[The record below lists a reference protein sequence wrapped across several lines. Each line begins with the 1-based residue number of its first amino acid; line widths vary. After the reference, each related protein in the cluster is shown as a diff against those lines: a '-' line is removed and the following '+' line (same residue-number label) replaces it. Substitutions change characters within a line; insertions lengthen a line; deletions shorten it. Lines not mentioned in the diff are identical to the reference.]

1 MRKQMRRKGLD
12 PKATKSK
19 AVQALTPKFDKEEKA
34 APKVVDESK
43 EVNGGHGGKA
53 LGSSTK
59 LESVKSNNNAG
70 KKSGAAGAKTKSK
83 K

>member
-1 MRKQMRRKGLD
+1 MRRKGLD

-19 AVQALTPKFDKEEKA
+19 AVQALTPKTEEKEKA
-34 APKVVDESK
+34 APTVVDESK
-43 EVNGGHGGKA
+43 EVSGAHGGTA

-59 LESVKSNNNAG
+59 QESVKSGNNNAG

>member
-1 MRKQMRRKGLD
+1 MRRKGLD

-19 AVQALTPKFDKEEKA
+19 AVQALTPKTEEKKEKT
-34 APKVVDESK
+34 APTVVDESK

>member
-1 MRKQMRRKGLD
+1 MRRKGLD

-19 AVQALTPKFDKEEKA
+19 AVQALTPKVAKPEEEEA
-34 APKVVDESK
+34 APNVVDETK
-43 EVNGGHGGKA
+43 EVNNAHGGHA
-53 LGSSTK
+53 LGSSEK
-59 LESVKSNNNAG
+59 LESVKSKNKNG

>member
-1 MRKQMRRKGLD
+1 MRRKGLD

-19 AVQALTPKFDKEEKA
+19 AVQALTPKTEEKA
-34 APKVVDESK
+34 VPNVVDETK
-43 EVNGGHGGKA
+43 EVNGGHGGHA

-59 LESVKSNNNAG
+59 LESVKSHNNSG
-70 KKSGAAGAKTKSK
+70 KKSGAAGARTKSK